1 MYTATIL
8 NHPNSEASGRLE
20 VTALT
25 EEECREG
32 IARELLKLHE
42 TLNPRASEPKPIESG
57 FVAIIEFQ
65 EAI

>member
-8 NHPNSEASGRLE
+8 NHPNSEAPGRLE
-20 VTALT
+20 ITAFT

-32 IARELLKLHE
+32 IARELLKFHE
-42 TLNPRASEPKPIESG
+42 TLAPQASEPKPIESG

-65 EAI
+65 GAL